1 MNSRF
6 LDILGVEAGL
16 EQQEDGLEEHERA
29 QSEAV
34 AATIFQFC
42 RKFSPEVDEEGGGR
56 EMKDEA
62 A

>member
-16 EQQEDGLEEHERA
+16 EQHEDGLEEHERA

-34 AATIFQFC
+34 AATDHLFPELP
-42 RKFSPEVDEEGGGR
+42 PEVDEEGGGR
-56 EMKDEA
+56 EVKDEA

>member
-16 EQQEDGLEEHERA
+16 EQHEDGLEEHERA

-34 AATIFQFC
+34 AATIPFC
-42 RKFSPEVDEEGGGR
+42 RKISPEVDEEGGGR
-56 EMKDEA
+56 EVKDEA